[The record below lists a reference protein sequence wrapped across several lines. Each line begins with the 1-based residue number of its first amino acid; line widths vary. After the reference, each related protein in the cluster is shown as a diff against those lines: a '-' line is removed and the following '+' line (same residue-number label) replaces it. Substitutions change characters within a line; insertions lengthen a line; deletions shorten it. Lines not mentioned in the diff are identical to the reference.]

1 MLAVGGEASART
13 SGTGSPRFV
22 APSQGMT
29 VPASLSAKP
38 EPTHGCVRCGR
49 PIPIHEALCED
60 CNPLGLK
67 QPAATQVHAIA
78 AGGIV
83 LFVLILAVLG
93 RGALQGIGPFS
104 GQIRG
109 VTAVAAG
116 LEVRLAVTNKGTNGS
131 ATTCRVIG
139 ADREVGGPAQLVQT
153 PNVPAGQTIE
163 FTAAVSAFGDQPL
176 DLAVDC
182 QSP

>member
-1 MLAVGGEASART
+1 MTAPTSASTR
-13 SGTGSPRFV
+13 
-22 APSQGMT
+22 
-29 VPASLSAKP
+29 P

-49 PIPIHEALCED
+49 PVPIHVALCDE

-78 AGGIV
+78 AGGIL

-93 RGALQGIGPFS
+93 RGALAGIGPFKGEIQQVVS
-104 GQIRG
+104 APTGG
-109 VTAVAAG
+109 
-116 LEVRLAVTNKGTNGS
+116 LAVTVAVTNTGTNGS
-131 ATTCRVIG
+131 ATTCRLLG
-139 ADREVGGPAQLVQT
+139 ADREPGGPSELIQT

-163 FTAAVSAFGDQPL
+163 FTPVVNGFGDEPV